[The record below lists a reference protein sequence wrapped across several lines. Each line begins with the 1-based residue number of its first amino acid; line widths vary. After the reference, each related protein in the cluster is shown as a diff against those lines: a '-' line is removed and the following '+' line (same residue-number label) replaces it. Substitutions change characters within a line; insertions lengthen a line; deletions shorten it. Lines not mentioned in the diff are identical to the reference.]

1 MVRSTGWLVGGPGG
15 IVALMLAAGL
25 SANQANAQVVAQVCV
40 EDQYGRVVCGR
51 QVNPNRADPNRDAP
65 RYQNPPPERD
75 YGPPPSRELAAP
87 PPRDRVPPNRDYG
100 PPAER
105 DYGPPPGRE
114 SAAPPPRRDFPPPL
128 AVTIGRRRSANMDR
142 RPAAKPCPRRRP
154 NAIRAATRGNS
165 PARIRTMARDF
176 SGRCADRMESR
187 SVRATSP
194 FRTASA
200 SRISGDSSAAG
211 LISQPRIDLWFCAK
225 HGGYRR
231 FATPTAAAS
240 HSLPMYAQS

>member
-15 IVALMLAAGL
+15 IGALMLAAGL

-75 YGPPPSRELAAP
+75 YGPPPSRESAAP

-114 SAAPPPRRDFPPPL
+114 SAAPPPRRDFPPPPRRDYRPPEEREYGPPP
-128 AVTIGRRRSANMDR
+128 GRETMPPPPAERDQGGDPREFA
-142 RPAAKPCPRRRP
+142 RPYPDNGPRFQRPMRGPNGEPVCPRDFAVQDGLCKPYIRR
-154 NAIRAATRGNS
+154 
-165 PARIRTMARDF
+165 
-176 SGRCADRMESR
+176 
-187 SVRATSP
+187 
-194 FRTASA
+194 
-200 SRISGDSSAAG
+200 
-211 LISQPRIDLWFCAK
+211 
-225 HGGYRR
+225 
-231 FATPTAAAS
+231 
-240 HSLPMYAQS
+240 